1 MDPKTMEDAFKIL
14 IGQVITVINTQSY
27 VRTLTGYRVDVEV
40 YKAKVISY
48 EGETLK
54 IITEYV
60 KDPRKKMKEKIYQ
73 FIPLAQI
80 KRVTISST
88 EKFIAL

>member
-40 YKAKVISY
+40 YKAKVIS
-48 EGETLK
+48 
-54 IITEYV
+54 
-60 KDPRKKMKEKIYQ
+60 
-73 FIPLAQI
+73 
-80 KRVTISST
+80 
-88 EKFIAL
+88 